1 MKLVISDL
9 KANIFMI
16 ENHNRI
22 ANRNSVFD
30 GLTNIIE
37 PEFFICISYEPSD
50 SFFSKLLNCEG
61 TGELIDVKMFFTSN
75 GKLSKDYILGSFF
88 IRETSSNPNN
98 YVSMMASGQTTYM
111 DGGK

>member
-61 TGELIDVKMFFTSN
+61 TGELIDVKMFFTIYFVILTICPSEPIN
-75 GKLSKDYILGSFF
+75 TVFTNLLKKLY
-88 IRETSSNPNN
+88 
-98 YVSMMASGQTTYM
+98 Y
-111 DGGK
+111 